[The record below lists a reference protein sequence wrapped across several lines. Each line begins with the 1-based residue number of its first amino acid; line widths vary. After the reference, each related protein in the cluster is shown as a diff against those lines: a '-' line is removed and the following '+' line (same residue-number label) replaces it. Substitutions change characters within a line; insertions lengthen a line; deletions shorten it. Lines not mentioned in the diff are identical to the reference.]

1 MAAAWYR
8 GAFETGRLGCQL
20 CDPEQLTR
28 ACFLFCKIN
37 SLDKCLLSSS
47 CAQGIELG
55 PGENGELNN
64 KLLSAWGSKA
74 ENITHDDFRWS

>member
-1 MAAAWYR
+1 MAVAAAWYR

-28 ACFLFCKIN
+28 ACFLFGKIN

-47 CAQGIELG
+47 VLKA
-55 PGENGELNN
+55 LNWVLE
-64 KLLSAWGSKA
+64 KTVS
-74 ENITHDDFRWS
+74 